1 MRLLIVEDDPDGRE
15 ILAELFR
22 RNEWRVVAVATGE
35 AALSELR
42 TGGIDMVISDENL
55 DGASG
60 SAMLRTAALEG
71 LLSDV
76 VALMYTAEPESLDV
90 PPGVRVLHKPLAVG
104 LLVEEVKASRSGPP
118 SSGRWEEQPTSH

>member
-22 RNEWRVVAVATGE
+22 RHRWRVVAVATGE
-35 AALSELR
+35 AGLTELR
-42 TGGIDMVISDENL
+42 SGGIDMVISDENL

-60 SAMLRTAALEG
+60 SAMLREAALEG

-76 VALMYTAEPESLDV
+76 DALMYTSQAESLDV
-90 PPGVRVLHKPLAVG
+90 PPGVRVLHKPLAIEV
-104 LLVEEVKASRSGPP
+104 LVEEVEASRTSPP
-118 SSGRWEEQPTSH
+118 SDGREEQPPSH